1 MEYEFQN
8 LISNLFEGVYV
19 VDQNRKIIFWNTG
32 SERIT
37 GYKSEEVVNQHCY
50 QNILQHVDLEGN
62 KLCLQ
67 GCPLHATLEDGKIRE
82 ANVFLHHKSGHRV
95 PITVKTM
102 PLRDESDKIVA
113 AIEVFTDNR
122 YRENVLE
129 ENRELREL
137 LTLDALTNLPNRR
150 YIDFYL
156 KNIQEENE
164 EFGTPFG
171 ILFIDIDDF
180 KNVNDTYGH
189 NVGDDVLRLVS
200 NTLKS
205 NVRNEDLV
213 GRWGGEE
220 MIAILKLSKKES
232 LFKISEKLRMLVESS
247 YMTLNEEKL
256 SVTVSIGGTM
266 YVKGEKVLETI
277 DRSDKLM
284 YESKQTGKNKSTVK

>member
-232 LFKISEKLRMLVESS
+232 LFKISEKLRMLVEAS

>member
-232 LFKISEKLRMLVESS
+232 LFKISEKLRMLVKAS